1 MPPKFKTSKQEILAA
16 SIEIVKKSGFAK
28 LTAREIGR
36 SLQLSSRPI
45 YSFYP
50 SLSDLKDDVLKA
62 IGHSYQTFL
71 QDSYSHDIFLNIGIG
86 QIIFARQEPELYRVL
101 HEHIDGSVLEHFSL
115 KDTFIKE
122 MKKHEPYSGLAD
134 AVLSDLLFKMGV
146 FTDGLALAVSRGL
159 ELKTQDIKKILSET
173 GTALIEY
180 AFKSIRR

>member
-16 SIEIVKKSGFAK
+16 SLEIIKDGGFSK

-62 IGHSYQTFL
+62 IGDVYQTFL
-71 QDSYSHDIFLNIGIG
+71 QECYSNDMFLNIGIG
-86 QIIFARQEPELYRVL
+86 QILFARQEPELYRVL
-101 HEHIDGSVLEHFSL
+101 HENIEGSVLEHFSL
-115 KDTFIKE
+115 KDTFIGE
-122 MKKHEPYSGLAD
+122 MKKHEPYSRLES

-159 ELKTQDIKKILSET
+159 ALDTQDIEKFLSET

-180 AFKSIRR
+180 AFK